1 MLVSILTDEIHQDP
15 QVFLPFL
22 RERGLKFAEIRMVRG
37 RRYPDLDPRD
47 KADLPARLE
56 EAGLEVSA
64 LSPGLFK
71 GPAGP
76 GGQRMKESLEGLF
89 PRALDEAGAFHCR
102 RILVFA
108 PDRDPDLPP
117 GPPFP
122 GWLLENFIHAADLAR
137 ERGLTL
143 FLENEPGSWAD
154 TGPASARLLEVL
166 GHPSLRANWDPANA
180 LFAGEEKPWEEGF
193 SALAPFVGHV
203 HVKDA
208 LPPGGGG
215 GGTKG
220 QDLGG
225 GGKGETPLPPEPAPP
240 PPRFTALG
248 EGAMDWPAQLEAL
261 KNKGYRGFLTLET
274 HCEPLSRTTPESLD
288 RLERMLAAL
297 SPAGGEG

>member
-22 RERGLKFAEIRMVRG
+22 KERGIKFAEIRMVRG
-37 RRYPDLDPRD
+37 RRYPDLDHRD
-47 KADLPARLE
+47 KADLPGRLE
-56 EAGLEVSA
+56 EAGLKISG

-76 GGQRMKESLEGLF
+76 RGRKMEKALEGLF
-89 PRALDEAGAFHCR
+89 PRALDGAGAFRCR

-108 PDRDPDLPP
+108 PDRDPGLPP

-122 GWLLENFIHAADLAR
+122 GWLLENFLVAADLAR

-154 TGPASARLLEVL
+154 TGPASARLLQVL

-180 LFAGEEKPWEEGF
+180 LFAGEKRPWKEGF
-193 SALAPFVGHV
+193 AALAPFVGHV

-208 LPPGGGG
+208 LPPGAGPG
-215 GGTKG
+215 
-220 QDLGG
+220 
-225 GGKGETPLPPEPAPP
+225 A
-240 PPRFTALG
+240 PRFTPLG
-248 EGAMDWPAQLEAL
+248 EGAMDWPAQLKAL
-261 KNKGYRGFLTLET
+261 KERRYEGFLTLET
-274 HCEPLSRTTPESLD
+274 HCEPLSRTTPESLE

-297 SPAGGEG
+297 SPAGGGG